1 MLRESGYY
9 DNNIIPL
16 VALLNLV
23 AISTLFLEPIDFFQR
38 ALLTLNIAFAEI
50 GIRMTTD
57 SHLPNVSYQSRLQK
71 MLNEFF
77 CGLLLLV
84 LEGNLV
90 YELHRGGSNIQSMSM
105 RVQPLLRWGTMP
117 TGSSTIT
124 WKLTMQRRSCTA
136 IPKMRNTTS
145 GSMESNER
153 EAD

>member
-23 AISTLFLEPIDFFQR
+23 AISTVFLKPIDFFQR

-50 GIRMTTD
+50 GIRMMTD
-57 SHLPNVSYQSRLQK
+57 SHLPNVSYQIKLQK
-71 MLNEFF
+71 ILNEFF

-90 YELHRGGSNIQSMSM
+90 YELHRGGSKH
-105 RVQPLLRWGTMP
+105 
-117 TGSSTIT
+117 TIYVDACAAIIALGHNAYRIFYYYLEAHNAKA
-124 WKLTMQRRSCTA
+124 KLY
-136 IPKMRNTTS
+136 
-145 GSMESNER
+145 SNSKD
-153 EAD
+153 AKHDQWQYGK